1 MSKVTELAGLQAAVQ
16 GFLLDPARSIEH
28 LIAANARIAPAIQ
41 VGVYAEAYRARLVE
55 ALDADFSG
63 LHTYLGDAEFLRLVH
78 AYLAAHPSRNFSLRW
93 FGAELAAFLAVH
105 PVYAEHRELAE
116 IARFEWAQCHAFDA
130 PDVIAIDSAR
140 LAVIPLEHWLGLRLQ
155 FHPSLVRLDLH
166 TNAPALWLAL
176 NAEQAPPALECADQ
190 PQPWLVWR
198 HELKILFRALTDA
211 EAFGLDQ
218 FRAGA
223 TFSAVCERLCDWFTP
238 EEVPARAAGYL
249 RYWVDAGL
257 VIEAHG

>member
-63 LHTYLGDAEFLRLVH
+63 LHAYLGDDEFRHLVH
-78 AYLAAHPSRNFSLRW
+78 AYLAEHPSRNFSLRW

-105 PVYAEHRELAE
+105 PVYAPHRELAE
-116 IARFEWAQCHAFDA
+116 LACFEWAQCHAFDA
-130 PDVIAIDSAR
+130 PDAIAIDSAR
-140 LAVIPLEHWLGLRLQ
+140 LGAIAPDRWPALRLH

-166 TNAPALWLAL
+166 TNAPDLWLAL
-176 NAEQAPPALECADQ
+176 NAEEAPPALEQQAQ
-190 PQPWLVWR
+190 SRPWLVWR
-198 HELKILFRALTDA
+198 HDLKILFRILTEA

-223 TFSAVCERLCDWFTP
+223 TFSAVCEQWCDRFAA
-238 EEVPARAAGYL
+238 EEVPARAVGYL
-249 RYWVDAGL
+249 QHWINAGWVIDAL
-257 VIEAHG
+257 